1 MGYPSFND
9 ITKGF
14 APGWFASVMGTGVL
28 ALTTLSIARDNPWL
42 EGPAW
47 VLHYFNLL
55 LFATLA
61 VPWVLRWVRFPE
73 AALATLRHPLQ
84 ANFYPTFS
92 IAVLVIALQWLHF
105 GHHVE
110 LALAFWWVGALLTYG
125 FSFAILLPMFRGEQ
139 VTLDHVTPAK
149 YIPAV
154 GLVVMPLAGGPLL
167 ATLEGSARDL
177 ALLMN
182 VMGLGAGAMT
192 YLALL
197 SLVSFR
203 KYLHKP
209 ALGILTPTVWIQ
221 LAPIGV
227 IPLSLLNLTEQ
238 LPFAAAREVAQVV
251 ALLVWGFGVWWLIM
265 AVFMTLAAKREG
277 QLPFALSWW
286 AFTFP
291 LGAFVSL
298 SLRLG
303 KTLDFSPIHCIG
315 VFAWALLVGLWL
327 ITLSKT
333 LHAVKSGKVFQ
344 PHP

>member
-1 MGYPSFND
+1 MAYPSFSD

-28 ALTTLSIARDNPWL
+28 ALTTLTLSQEQSWL
-42 EGPAW
+42 TLPAW
-47 VLHYFNLL
+47 ALHYFNLT
-55 LFATLA
+55 LFCLLA
-61 VPWVLRWVRFPE
+61 VPWLLRWVRFPE
-73 AALATLRHPLQ
+73 AALATLKHPLQ

-92 IAVLVIALQWLHF
+92 IALMVIALQWLHF
-105 GHHVE
+105 GHHVD
-110 LALAFWWVGALLTYG
+110 LALGFWWVGALMTYG
-125 FSFAILLPMFRGEQ
+125 FSFAILFQMFRGEL
-139 VTLDHVTPAK
+139 VSLDHVTPAK

-167 ATLEGSARDL
+167 AELQGTSREL

-182 VMGLGAGAMT
+182 VLGLGAGAMT
-192 YLALL
+192 YVSLL

-238 LPFAAAREVAQVV
+238 LPYPAARELALVF

-265 AVFMTLAAKREG
+265 AGLMTLAAQREG

-291 LGAFVSL
+291 LGAFVSE
-298 SLRLG
+298 SFRVG
-303 KTLDFSPIHCIG
+303 KAADFAPAHCIG
-315 VFAWALLVGLWL
+315 VAAWALLVMLWL
-327 ITLSKT
+327 VTLFNTGK
-333 LHAVKSGKVFQ
+333 AVASGKVFQ